1 MRAITALLFAL
12 GLTATAPVRAELLA
26 VYDSEANRAE
36 YHGVYQEPLRE
47 WLDARGEAYD
57 VIGDDKAAD
66 PDALAKYD
74 VILASSVYIVPDA
87 AAAGLRGYVSRGGQ
101 LLWIDSPARCS
112 DSGLREALGLGP
124 ASTYAQLGA
133 TTLESTPDAAGV
145 LSVNSVRLE
154 RFVGNPA
161 TSAAD
166 TAKVLCE
173 AEGLRDNGQILRVPA
188 VTLGRV
194 GNGAGICVNWAPWL
208 NTEPEVGQILSDALE
223 LLLASRGLQGPGA
236 YAVASVADRFV
247 EQPALPKVTVRLHRR
262 EPGPKDPVR
271 SSAVLKAD
279 GARRASADLG
289 WVGDGDT
296 ASIAAGTVDVPTAG
310 VPDGEYT
317 IEVTVRCG
325 EAEIACRPVKVT
337 LDGEAAASLRQQQ
350 HKRRLL
356 LEPLF
361 KGTLGDYDAEPRTPE
376 GRVDIP
382 KLMDEIRG
390 AHMTMYDWLIWHAP
404 TDLDDLKLFLPIA
417 KEAGLRVWVTLC
429 PPSESGGG
437 MPFSEPHRT
446 DYHAWAHEIG
456 RLAQQY
462 DNLAA
467 LVIDDFRSSG
477 NEELFTPE
485 YIAELSR
492 ILRSHTERL
501 AFLPTIYINT
511 VGDKQF
517 IRDYGPHIDGIVFPY
532 GKLDD
537 AAPLRDELAR
547 CREWIGP
554 DVFLMV
560 NVYASG
566 SDGRT
571 EPGPRSAEYMREA
584 LTISHDAAD
593 GIRIYCLPKADG
605 PADYRY
611 AITAELYEK
620 WGG

>member
-1 MRAITALLFAL
+1 MRVTTVLLFSLPLMA
-12 GLTATAPVRAELLA
+12 AAPARAELLA

-47 WLDARGEAYD
+47 WLDARGEAYE
-57 VIGDDKAAD
+57 VIGDDTAAD

-74 VILASSVYIVPDA
+74 VILASSVYIVPDT
-87 AAAGLRGYVSRGGQ
+87 AAAGLTEYVSRGGG

-112 DSGLREALGLGP
+112 DSGLREALGLGSG
-124 ASTYAQLGA
+124 STYAPLGP
-133 TTLESTPDAAGV
+133 TTLTTTPGSGGAI
-145 LSVNSVRLE
+145 SVEGALLAS
-154 RFVGNPA
+154 FVGNPA

-166 TAKVLCE
+166 GAEVLCW
-173 AEGLRDNGQILRVPA
+173 AEGRADNGKTLRVPA
-188 VTLGRV
+188 VTQGRA
-194 GNGAGICVNWAPWL
+194 GAGAGICVNWIPWL

-223 LLLASRGLQGPGA
+223 LLLAGRGLEGPGA
-236 YAVASVADRFV
+236 YVVATVADRFV
-247 EQPALPKVTVRLHRR
+247 EQPAPLRVTVRLHRR
-262 EPGPKDPVR
+262 EPGPRYPIR
-271 SSAVLKAD
+271 CAVALKAE

-289 WVGDGDT
+289 WVGDGGP

-310 VPDGEYT
+310 VPDGDYT

-325 EAEIACRPVKVT
+325 EVEVVCRPAKVT
-337 LDGEAAASLRQQQ
+337 LEGEAGARLRQQQ
-350 HKRRLL
+350 HERRLL
-356 LEPLF
+356 LEPTLE
-361 KGTLGDYDAEPRTPE
+361 GTLGDYDLEPRTPE
-376 GRVDIP
+376 GLVDIP

-404 TDLDDLKLFLPIA
+404 TDLDDLKRFLPAA
-417 KEAGLRVWVTLC
+417 KGAGIRVWVTLC

-437 MPFSEPHRT
+437 MPYSEPHRT

-462 DNLAA
+462 DNLVA

-477 NEELFTPE
+477 NDELFTPE

-492 ILRSHTERL
+492 ILRSHTDRL
-501 AFLPTIYINT
+501 AFLPTIYIDT

-517 IRDYGPHIDGIVFPY
+517 IRDYRPYIDGIVFPY

-554 DVFLMV
+554 GLFLMV

-571 EPGPRSAEYMREA
+571 EQGPRSEEYIREA

-593 GIRIYCLPKADG
+593 GIRVYCLPKADG
-605 PADYRY
+605 LADYRY
-611 AITAELYEK
+611 AITAELYAE
-620 WGG
+620 WGK